1 MVLCC
6 CDCGS
11 KNDQVDDP
19 EEEAGGPGGAEA
31 GGLFISQLGNI
42 LFFLFLQR
50 IALLGL

>member
-19 EEEAGGPGGAEA
+19 EEEAGGPGGTEA

-42 LFFLFLQR
+42 
-50 IALLGL
+50 